1 MVFYIKQNSELPTL
15 QMELIHNGL
24 DDYKKFNECI
34 QDANITFSMINKDTN
49 IYKIANAKAYIKL
62 NENTID
68 CTEQYLICYD
78 WKKRDTKEK
87 GNYIGYF
94 NITFNGNIVSE
105 INTYPI
111 GELIMPIREELNII
125 VL

>member
-1 MVFYIKQNSELPTL
+1 MNDLYVMAGLPGSGKSTIAQKVKNTL
-15 QMELIHNGL
+15 RDTIIVSRDNVR
-24 DDYKKFNECI
+24 
-34 QDANITFSMINKDTN
+34 FSMINKDTN